1 MGTPIHTTWVP
12 IKSRRERFRGL
23 LRDFCFGAN
32 FLVFR
37 IGKSLLTKDV
47 LTRIKEKE
55 AIGLHNPIA
64 SMVIQNG
71 SGMTK

>member
-1 MGTPIHTTWVP
+1 MDEDGFVAI
-12 IKSRRERFRGL
+12 
-23 LRDFCFGAN
+23 

-47 LTRIKEKE
+47 LTRIKENE

-64 SMVIQNG
+64 SMVIQKWVWNDKI
-71 SGMTK
+71 TCTT